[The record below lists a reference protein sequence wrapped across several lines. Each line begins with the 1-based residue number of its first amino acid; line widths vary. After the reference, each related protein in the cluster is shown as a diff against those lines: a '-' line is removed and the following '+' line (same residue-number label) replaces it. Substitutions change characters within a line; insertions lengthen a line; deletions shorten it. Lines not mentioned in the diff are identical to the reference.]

1 VRVLVVGGGAREHAL
16 CWALASD
23 PSVDRLLCAPGNAG
37 IAQVA
42 EVRAAAGG
50 EVGAVVA
57 LAEAERIDL
66 VVVGPEAPL
75 VAGLV
80 DALEARGIA
89 AFGPTAA
96 GARIEGSKAWAKRVC
111 ADHGIPAAASAEF
124 ADPAAAHAYLDGL
137 EGPFVVKADGLAAG
151 KGVTVTD
158 ARAEARRAVEDALV
172 RRVFGPA
179 GATVVIEEHLEGEEV
194 SALALCDG
202 RRVLPLPPAQDFKR
216 ALDGDRGP
224 NTGGMGAYSPVPSVD
239 EVTRRTIVTDILE
252 RTVAAMASEGVPYRG
267 VLYAGLMLTGD
278 GPKVLE
284 FNCRFGDPETQ
295 AILPRLATPLAGLL
309 QACAG
314 GDLGARDV
322 AWTDRACV
330 GVVLAAGGYPG
341 AYRTGDP
348 IGGLAEA
355 AGAPGVAV
363 FHAGTSERDGTVVTA
378 GGRVLT
384 VTALGDG
391 IADARDR
398 AYAAVRRISFDGM
411 AFRRDVGLRAAQMI
425 EEGAR

>member
-1 VRVLVVGGGAREHAL
+1 
-16 CWALASD
+16 
-23 PSVDRLLCAPGNAG
+23 
-37 IAQVA
+37 
-42 EVRAAAGG
+42 
-50 EVGAVVA
+50 
-57 LAEAERIDL
+57 
-66 VVVGPEAPL
+66 
-75 VAGLV
+75 
-80 DALEARGIA
+80 
-89 AFGPTAA
+89 
-96 GARIEGSKAWAKRVC
+96 
-111 ADHGIPAAASAEF
+111 
-124 ADPAAAHAYLDGL
+124 
-137 EGPFVVKADGLAAG
+137 
-151 KGVTVTD
+151 
-158 ARAEARRAVEDALV
+158 
-172 RRVFGPA
+172 
-179 GATVVIEEHLEGEEV
+179 
-194 SALALCDG
+194 
-202 RRVLPLPPAQDFKR
+202 
-216 ALDGDRGP
+216 
-224 NTGGMGAYSPVPSVD
+224 MGAYSPVPSVD